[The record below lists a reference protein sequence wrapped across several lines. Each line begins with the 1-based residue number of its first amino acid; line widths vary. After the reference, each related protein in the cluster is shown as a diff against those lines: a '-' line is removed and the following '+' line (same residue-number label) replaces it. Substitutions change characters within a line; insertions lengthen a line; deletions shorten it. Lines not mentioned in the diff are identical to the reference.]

1 MYMGVIGKNPEIEIL
16 RELRGARIL
25 ITGLSAVAGVDIARA
40 FAEINTRLIIHTT
53 DMQPEVTALVALLSQ
68 SAAEMKLYTD
78 PITRPEHAIRLAQNA
93 QQAYGGLDAV
103 INLQS
108 ISRAEMRN
116 IATQQQVEALIAAKL
131 SPLTHIT
138 HVAANRMRVV
148 LSEGSILNIVTA
160 PKPQNTRESAIA
172 GIARTA
178 LAAMTRGEAGQWADQ
193 AVRINGVGPRSMI
206 AQSAG
211 AALANEPDVA
221 ALAVYLASKRGKT
234 LSGHVFDADGVFGD
248 GT

>member
-1 MYMGVIGKNPEIEIL
+1 MYMGVIGKSPEIEIL

-40 FAEINTRLIIHTT
+40 FADIHARLIIHTT
-53 DMQPEVTALVALLSQ
+53 DMQPEVTELFALLSQ
-68 SAAEMKLYTD
+68 NAAEMKLYTN
-78 PITRPEHAIRLAQNA
+78 PIARPEDSIRLAQNA

-108 ISRAEMRN
+108 ISSAEMQS
-116 IATQQQVEALIAAKL
+116 IATQEQVETLIAAKL

-148 LSEGSILNIVTA
+148 LSEGSVLNILTA
-160 PKPQNTRESAIA
+160 PKPQNAREAAIA

-193 AVRINGVGPRSMI
+193 AVRINGVGPRSMS
-206 AQSAG
+206 AQPAG
-211 AALANEPDVA
+211 ATLTNEPDIAALA
-221 ALAVYLASKRGKT
+221 LYLASKRGKT
-234 LSGHVFDADGVFGD
+234 LSGHVFDADGLFAG
-248 GT
+248 GA

>member
-1 MYMGVIGKNPEIEIL
+1 MYMGVIGKSPEIEIL

-25 ITGLSAVAGVDIARA
+25 ITGLSATAGVDIARA
-40 FAEINTRLIIHTT
+40 FAEINARLIVHTI

-78 PITRPEHAIRLAQNA
+78 PIARPDDAIRLAQNA

-108 ISRAEMRN
+108 ISRTEMQN

-131 SPLTHIT
+131 TPLTHIT

-148 LSEGSILNIVTA
+148 LSEGSVLNVLTA
-160 PKPQNTRESAIA
+160 PKPQNAREAAIA

-193 AVRINGVGPRSMI
+193 AVRINGVGPRSI
-206 AQSAG
+206 SAHAAG
-211 AALANEPDVA
+211 ASLTNEPDLAALA
-221 ALAVYLASKRGKT
+221 LYLASRRGKT
-234 LSGHVFDADGVFGD
+234 LSGHIFDAEGFAAGD
-248 GT
+248 

>member
-1 MYMGVIGKNPEIEIL
+1 MYMGVIGKSPEIEIL
-16 RELRGARIL
+16 RELRGARVL

-40 FAEINTRLIIHTT
+40 FAEINTRLIVHTT

-78 PITRPEHAIRLAQNA
+78 PIARPDDAIRLTQNA

-108 ISRAEMRN
+108 ISRTEMQN

-131 SPLTHIT
+131 TPLTHIT

-148 LSEGSILNIVTA
+148 LSEGSVLNILTA
-160 PKPQNTRESAIA
+160 PRPQNAREAAIA

-193 AVRINGVGPRSMI
+193 AVRINGVGPRSI
-206 AQSAG
+206 SAPATG
-211 AALANEPDVA
+211 ASLANEPDLA
-221 ALAVYLASKRGKT
+221 ALALYLASRRGKT
-234 LSGHVFDADGVFGD
+234 LSGHIFDAEGFAGGD
-248 GT
+248 R